1 MKYDTPLVRFHNA
14 FTLVE
19 LLVVIAVIGIL
30 IALLLPAV
38 QTAREA
44 ARRMSCTNNLKQS
57 GTAVHNHHDTR
68 GTLPP
73 ECAYGVSAENL
84 LDLVPDTASWRV
96 RLLPYAEQTATQNL
110 VELNPNVRTDDTA
123 TPLVDERYALSDAER
138 NTLGGNKI
146 SFFLCPS
153 AAKTEC
159 DLSSYYD
166 DPDTGE
172 RVTKYASHYYG
183 VAGALG
189 QMPDT
194 VSYYPVNA
202 LNSTYSVPMGPMT
215 IPVGPIADSGAVVL
229 NGRLTLA
236 SITDGTS
243 NTFLIG
249 EISWDRFGG
258 HYDWARGTMN
268 SAVGLPM
275 VSGKG
280 VSYNLLLNYGKN
292 KPDGTTL
299 PMTFNKPDGT
309 PDTTSYAVV
318 QGSGQLAGI
327 CGGQGVGPWG
337 SNHTGGGNFVYCDGS
352 VHFVGEAVSA
362 VLLMSAASRD
372 GNETE
377 TVP

>member
-1 MKYDTPLVRFHNA
+1 MKKA

-19 LLVVIAVIGIL
+19 LLVVIAIIGIL
-30 IALLLPAV
+30 VALLLPAV

-57 GTAVHNHHDTR
+57 GIAVHNHHDTR

-73 ECAYGVSAENL
+73 ESAYARAGET
-84 LDLVPDTASWRV
+84 VPNELRPQTACFRV
-96 RLLPYAEQTATQNL
+96 RLLPYAEQAATADLVNL
-110 VELNPNVRTDDTA
+110 NQDS
-123 TPLVDERYALSDAER
+123 LSDDER
-138 NTLGGNKI
+138 NTMGQYKI

-153 AAKTEC
+153 AAKDEC
-159 DLSSYYD
+159 DLGSYTD
-166 DPDTGE
+166 DTGQP
-172 RVTKYASHYYG
+172 VKKYASHYYG

-189 QMPDT
+189 QNPVTDE
-194 VSYYPVNA
+194 YYPVNEE
-202 LNSTYSVPMGPMT
+202 NSTYSLSMGPMT
-215 IPVGPIADSGAVVL
+215 IPVGPIADSGAIVL
-229 NGRLTLA
+229 NGLLTLA
-236 SITDGTS
+236 SIIDGTS

-268 SAVGLPM
+268 SAAGLPM

-280 VSYNLLLNYGKN
+280 VSYNLPLNYGKS

-309 PDTTSYAVV
+309 PDTANYAVV

-337 SNHTGGGNFVYCDGS
+337 SNHSGGGNFVYCDGS
-352 VHFVGEAVSA
+352 VHFVSEAVSA